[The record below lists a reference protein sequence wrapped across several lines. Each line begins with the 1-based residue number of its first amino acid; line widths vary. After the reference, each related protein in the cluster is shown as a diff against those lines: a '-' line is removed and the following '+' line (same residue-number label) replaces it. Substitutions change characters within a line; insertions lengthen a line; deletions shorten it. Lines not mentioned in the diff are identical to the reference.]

1 MTFNISPRTT
11 CYPLTPAETYWL
23 FAWFPILLHIYTSWA
38 PRGGDVS
45 IWDSPF
51 CHICSEEGTKAA
63 FQTEE
68 KTCIFSQMLLWSF
81 VCLCFLLTFP
91 NSKQNMAWKQSFM
104 GYSGKGTRSEDL
116 LIETPVLQSSGWYIY
131 GKERK
136 DSLGTR
142 EVPILEK
149 KIIQKE
155 VREKTQNTDW
165 ISAM

>member
-1 MTFNISPRTT
+1 
-11 CYPLTPAETYWL
+11 
-23 FAWFPILLHIYTSWA
+23 
-38 PRGGDVS
+38 
-45 IWDSPF
+45 
-51 CHICSEEGTKAA
+51 
-63 FQTEE
+63 
-68 KTCIFSQMLLWSF
+68 
-81 VCLCFLLTFP
+81 
-91 NSKQNMAWKQSFM
+91 M